1 MTISELDTQDL
12 GFGITCIDTGYT
24 RPGMTACYL
33 LQQGEFAAF
42 IETGVNKNVPGLLDL
57 LDRKGIARDQVTHI
71 LPTHVHLDHAGGVGA
86 LMREL
91 PAAQLVIHPRGARHM
106 IDPSRLV
113 AGASAVYGE
122 ENFRNLYGDLIP
134 VDENRVIIAEDGYQL
149 DFHGR
154 TLGFMDTPGHARHH
168 YCVVDTESHGIFTG
182 DTMGLSY
189 PELNNPGL
197 FALATTT
204 PVQFDPSALHASINR
219 IMEKDPERL
228 YLTHFGMV
236 TAVAELADQLHHDID
251 AYVDIMDKCE
261 DAGAT
266 SLIESSLR
274 DYLIT
279 RLSAMNPGVEPSIAR
294 AVLAHDIELNA
305 QGLSFWKQHG

>member
-1 MTISELDTQDL
+1 MAISELVTQDL

-42 IETGVNKNVPGLLDL
+42 IETGVNKNVPGLLNVL
-57 LDRKGIARDQVTHI
+57 ERKGISRDQVTHI

-86 LMREL
+86 LMQEL
-91 PAAQLVIHPRGARHM
+91 PAAKLVIHPRGARHM
-106 IDPSRLV
+106 IDPSKLI

-122 ENFRNLYGDLIP
+122 ENFKSLYGELIP
-134 VDENRVIIAEDGYQL
+134 VEEERVILADDGFQL
-149 DFHGR
+149 DFHDR
-154 TLGFMDTPGHARHH
+154 LLEFMDTPGHARHH
-168 YCVVDTESHGIFTG
+168 YCVVDVESNGIFTG

-189 PELNNPGL
+189 PELNAPSL

-204 PVQFDPSALHASINR
+204 PVQFDPDALHDSINR
-219 IMEKDPERL
+219 IMDKHPDRL
-228 YLTHFGMV
+228 YLTHFGMI
-236 TAVAELADQLHHDID
+236 THVAELAEQLHHDID

-261 DAGAT
+261 DVEVI
-266 SLIESSLR
+266 SLIESRLR
-274 DYLIT
+274 DHLTT
-279 RLSAMNPGVEPSIAR
+279 RLSAMNPDITPSLAR
-294 AVLAHDIELNA
+294 SVLAHDIELNA